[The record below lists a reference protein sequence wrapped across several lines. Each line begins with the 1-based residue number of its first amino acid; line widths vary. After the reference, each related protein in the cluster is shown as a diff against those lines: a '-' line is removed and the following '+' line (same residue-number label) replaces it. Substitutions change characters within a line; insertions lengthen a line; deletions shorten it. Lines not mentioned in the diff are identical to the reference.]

1 MPRATLTGERLQ
13 TELLHAQKMEALGQ
27 LIGGVAHE
35 LNNPLAAI
43 SAFAQLLRSD
53 ERLPAD
59 LIDDADLLVQEVER
73 TRRMVQNLL
82 DFARQ
87 RTHER
92 SPALLLPVIERTL
105 ELNAYA
111 LRAGRIDVKVQ
122 VPADLPL
129 VLIDADEI
137 QQVLLN
143 LLLNAIQAISSAE
156 AGGTIIISAH
166 VQPRVDDGAEER
178 VRVTLVD
185 DGPGV
190 EEAVRERIFEPFFTT
205 KAEGQGTGL
214 GLSVSREIVA
224 AHGGNLWFEPVGG
237 GGSAFVFDLPT
248 AP

>member
-1 MPRATLTGERLQ
+1 MPQATLTGERLQ

-59 LIDDADLLVQEVER
+59 LVHDADLLVQEVER

-92 SPALLLPVIERTL
+92 SPTLLLPVIERTI
-105 ELNAYA
+105 ELNSYA
-111 LRAGRIDVKVQ
+111 LRAGRIDVQVQ

-143 LLLNAIQAISSAE
+143 LLLNAIQAIRSSM
-156 AGGTIIISAH
+156 AGGTIIVSAH
-166 VQPRVDDGAEER
+166 VEPGVGAGAQER
-178 VRVTLVD
+178 VRVTLMD

-190 EEAVRERIFEPFFTT
+190 DEAVRARIFEPFFTT
-205 KAEGQGTGL
+205 KDEGQGTGL

-224 AHGGNLWFEPVGG
+224 AHEGSLWFEPGDGG
-237 GGSAFVFDLPT
+237 GASFVFDLPT